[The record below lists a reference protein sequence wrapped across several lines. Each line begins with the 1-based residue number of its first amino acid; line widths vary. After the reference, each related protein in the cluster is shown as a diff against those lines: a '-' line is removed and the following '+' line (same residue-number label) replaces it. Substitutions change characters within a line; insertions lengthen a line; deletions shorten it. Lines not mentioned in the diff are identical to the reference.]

1 MNGKSKAW
9 ALALLVGVLILG
21 GGVGTAL
28 DRFLFRQPATAAI
41 HERWR
46 GEGERERDR
55 REGYLEWL
63 AAELQLTQ
71 DQEAQLEA
79 IVERHREEMSAIWRE
94 MRPRFEQLRDQARA
108 EVRALL
114 TEEQLAAYERLLERE
129 AERRRP
135 GRRRQTDE
143 P

>member
-21 GGVGTAL
+21 SVVGAAL
-28 DRFLFRQPATAAI
+28 DRFLVRRPATAAM

-46 GEGERERDR
+46 SEREREGNR
-55 REGYLEWL
+55 REGYLDWL
-63 AAELQLTQ
+63 AAELQLTDEQ
-71 DQEAQLEA
+71 QAQLEA
-79 IVERHREEMSAIWRE
+79 TVERHRQEMSAIWRE

-129 AERRRP
+129 SQRRRP
-135 GRRRQTDE
+135 AHRREIDE